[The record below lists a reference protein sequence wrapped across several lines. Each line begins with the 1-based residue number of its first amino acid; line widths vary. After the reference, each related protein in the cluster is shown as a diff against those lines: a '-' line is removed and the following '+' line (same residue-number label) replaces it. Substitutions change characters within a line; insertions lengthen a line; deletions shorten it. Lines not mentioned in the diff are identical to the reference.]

1 MTNLVDFY
9 DKDSDRFWDPIDG
22 PIGRDIHLL
31 KLSQEIKYRSV
42 LEYGPG
48 SGSLLFSLL
57 KNKKNCQIIAYD
69 ISKKII
75 EKLNINMNKMLDN
88 NMIDKTNKGSFY
100 LVDNDLLDS
109 TEDNSIDLCL
119 CGDVLEHVID
129 PFRVLREFKRVLKIE
144 GKLILSVP
152 NYGYLRHIFKLLRG
166 KQPITGGHASVY
178 EWHKEEEG
186 WDGMHLH
193 TFTHESLLAS
203 LETTGFVVEKI
214 VGDSKELPIPF
225 WQI

>member
-1 MTNLVDFY
+1 M
-9 DKDSDRFWDPIDG
+9 
-22 PIGRDIHLL
+22 
-31 KLSQEIKYRSV
+31 
-42 LEYGPG
+42 
-48 SGSLLFSLL
+48 
-57 KNKKNCQIIAYD
+57 
-69 ISKKII
+69 
-75 EKLNINMNKMLDN
+75 
-88 NMIDKTNKGSFY
+88 
-100 LVDNDLLDS
+100 
-109 TEDNSIDLCL
+109 
-119 CGDVLEHVID
+119 
-129 PFRVLREFKRVLKIE
+129 
-144 GKLILSVP
+144 SVP

-225 WQI
+225 LANLRRYFPKLLSGTLTAVAKSI